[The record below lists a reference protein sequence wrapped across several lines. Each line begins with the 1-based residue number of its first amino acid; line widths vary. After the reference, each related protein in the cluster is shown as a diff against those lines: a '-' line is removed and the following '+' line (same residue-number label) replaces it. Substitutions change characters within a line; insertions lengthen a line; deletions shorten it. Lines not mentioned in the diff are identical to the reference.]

1 MKVVQNF
8 LDINE
13 FKVIQNIIM
22 SKGGGSGIIPYFFQ
36 NFVAYE
42 DATLG
47 DSYFTHTLYELEFT
61 RTCDLYVSNRYTDI
75 LKPILRNLQIKS
87 LTRAKINLY
96 PRTNRVV
103 EHKPHSDYPYTHK
116 GCVFSINTCDGY
128 TRLGDKKIPSIENQ
142 AIFFD
147 SSIPHNSTTCTND
160 KARFNIN
167 INYF

>member
-8 LDINE
+8 LDIEE

-22 SKGGGSGIIPYFFQ
+22 SKGGGSGIIPYYFQ

-47 DSYFTHTLYELEFT
+47 DSYFTHNLFELEFW
-61 RTCDLYVSNRYTDI
+61 RNSDVYVSNYYNDI
-75 LKPILRNLQIKS
+75 LNPILRKLQIKS
-87 LTRAKINLY
+87 LIRAKINLY
-96 PRTNRVV
+96 PRTSKIV

-128 TRLGDKKIPSIENQ
+128 TQLGYERIPSIN
-142 AIFFD
+142 
-147 SSIPHNSTTCTND
+147 TTCT
-160 KARFNIN
+160 
-167 INYF
+167 